1 METGKERIGM
11 DIWLAV
17 RNPNYGEKI
26 CPRCGH
32 KLPQKQDRYILV
44 EGYFN
49 RVECDG
55 ENLLYFAEYEDETDD
70 DGTFKEVLINR
81 RWLGDIIDGGFYE
94 DEENHEFSDFDY
106 YLKDISIFE
115 LGFTDDEGDYAFR
128 TEQEAEDWI
137 KEFGRD

>member
-11 DIWLAV
+11 DIWIAV
-17 RNPNYGEKI
+17 RNPNYGEKT
-26 CPRCGH
+26 CPCCGR
-32 KLPQKQDRYILV
+32 KLSKKQDKYILV

-55 ENLLYFAEYEDETDD
+55 ENLLYFAAYEDETDD

-94 DEENHEFSDFDY
+94 DEENYEFSDFDY

-115 LGFTDDEGDYAFR
+115 LGFADDEGDYAFK
-128 TEQEAEDWI
+128 TKEEAEKWL
-137 KEFGRD
+137 KEFGKD